1 MVDQRLYGTWYFVK
15 KETDGT
21 NIYKTTLVT
30 EENQDNTERSGLEF
44 KEDGS
49 LISYRLTNKEK
60 ILSQNGTYK
69 IIGDKLYTHFENHY
83 LDTVYK
89 IISIEDN
96 MLKIK

>member
-1 MVDQRLYGTWYFVK
+1 MVDQRLYGKWYFVK
-15 KETDGT
+15 KEADGT
-21 NIYKTTLVT
+21 NIYKTTLGT
-30 EENQDNTERSGLEF
+30 EENQDNAEENGFEF

-49 LISYRLTNKEK
+49 LIRYRFTNKEK
-60 ILSQNGTYK
+60 ILSQNGTYE

-89 IISIEDN
+89 IISIENN